1 MSYYKPTERV
11 VRSFPSLGNIEPLQP
26 KYSKNIA
33 FMFLPPQ
40 RGVIYME
47 VVAPVRQVG
56 RRPSHHFGGKSCR
69 SFILKNKQ
77 PNDLRATRLGTSSV
91 IIVHRLLRFT
101 ANHINPNGELIKK
114 SSALNPK
121 KVRKNNQN

>member
-1 MSYYKPTERV
+1 M
-11 VRSFPSLGNIEPLQP
+11 
-26 KYSKNIA
+26 NIA
-33 FMFLPPQ
+33 LLFLPSPWGDYFIW
-40 RGVIYME
+40 RLFV
-47 VVAPVRQVG
+47 PVQQVG
-56 RRPSHHFGGKSCR
+56 RRPSHHFDGKSCR

-77 PNDLRATRLGTSSV
+77 PNDLHATRLGTSTG